1 MFLSRVEINRYR
13 RDTIR
18 ALASPQIMH
27 AAIAASFP
35 SADMATVSGKVLW
48 RIDNIGKATY
58 ILVQSNVR
66 PDFTHIVEQFGLPA
80 SNQTWDTIDA
90 NNFFAS
96 IENSQVWRFRLRAN
110 PVHSVKN
117 PDNSARGKV
126 FAHVTA
132 KQQKDWLISR
142 VQKNGFS
149 IVKSADEYCVDIKET
164 ELMKFKREGDK
175 LTINAVTFEGV
186 LMVEDRDQFI
196 NSIKDGIGRAKAY
209 GCGLLTIA
217 KVQ

>member
-13 RDTIR
+13 KETLR

-35 SADMATVSGKVLW
+35 SADIAVSEKVLW

-58 ILVQSNVR
+58 ILVQSGIR
-66 PDFTHIVEQFGLPA
+66 PDFTHIIEQFGLPA
-80 SNQTWDTIDA
+80 SNQTWDTLNAD
-90 NNFFAS
+90 NFLAS
-96 IENSQVWRFRLRAN
+96 IENNQMWRFRLRAN
-110 PVHSVKN
+110 PVHSVKES
-117 PDNSARGKV
+117 DNDSRGKV

-149 IVKSADEYCVDIKET
+149 IVKSAEGYCVDIKEI
-164 ELMKFKREGDK
+164 EPMNFKRGGDK
-175 LTINAVTFEGV
+175 VTINAVTFEGI
-186 LMVEDRDQFI
+186 LLVEDRDLFI
-196 NSIKDGIGRAKAY
+196 YSIKNGIGRAKAY

-217 KVQ
+217 KIQ